1 MAKGKYARK
10 RLDQR
15 LIACPISESGLST
28 CVANLL
34 ENAGIH
40 NMADLM
46 RETNESLS
54 ALPGIGESAMDEIRT
69 VKGKVKETSIT
80 KKL

>member
-10 RLDQR
+10 RLHQQ
-15 LIACPISESGLST
+15 LIACSISESGLST
-28 CVANLL
+28 RVANLL

-46 RETNESLS
+46 RESDESLS
-54 ALPGIGESAMDEIRT
+54 ALPGIGDSAMEEIRNIKREIN
-69 VKGKVKETSIT
+69 V
-80 KKL
+80 

>member
-10 RLDQR
+10 RLRQQ
-15 LIACPISESGLST
+15 LIACPVSESGLST
-28 CVANLL
+28 RVANLL

-46 RETNESLS
+46 RETDESLS
-54 ALPGIGESAMDEIRT
+54 ALPGIGESAMEEIRSI
-69 VKGKVKETSIT
+69 KSRIKVEKQASI
-80 KKL
+80 